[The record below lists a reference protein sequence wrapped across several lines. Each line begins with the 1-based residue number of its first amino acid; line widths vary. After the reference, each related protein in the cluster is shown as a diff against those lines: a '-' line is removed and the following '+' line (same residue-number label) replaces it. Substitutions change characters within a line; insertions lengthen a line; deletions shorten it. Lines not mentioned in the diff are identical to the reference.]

1 MQKTV
6 FSAAMVLG
14 LALASATPAS
24 ALTPLTPLV
33 ADGISYTLN
42 EDSISADDLTAMFTF
57 TASNINVAG
66 TDTELG
72 RTGVNAIAFSLPKF
86 TDPTTGTVTGAMTAP
101 PGFSFKLG
109 GLNSSGCNLTGN
121 FFCFSN
127 TSASFPSPLPSS
139 LTFTFNVTANQAGL
153 WEAYAPDLK
162 IDWTGSQNNYD
173 LVSKPILVGGEPTPT
188 QFSVTP
194 EPATWA
200 MMILGFG
207 FIGAM
212 MRRQRRHEA
221 VKLTYA

>member
-24 ALTPLTPLV
+24 AVTPLTV
-33 ADGISYTLN
+33 EGITYTLN
-42 EDSISADDLTAMFTF
+42 EDSISSDDLTAYFTF
-57 TASNINVAG
+57 TASGINVAG
-66 TDTELG
+66 TDTIGG
-72 RTGVNAIAFSLPKF
+72 RTGVNAIAFTLPSF
-86 TDPTTGTVTGAMTAP
+86 TDPKTGTVTGAMTAP
-101 PGFSFKLG
+101 PGFSFLQG
-109 GLNSSGCNLTGN
+109 GLNSTGCDGTGN
-121 FFCFSN
+121 FFCFDN
-127 TSASFPSPLPSS
+127 TSATFPSPLPSS
-139 LTFTFNVTANQAGL
+139 LTFKFNVTANQVGL

-173 LVSKPILVGGEPTPT
+173 LVSKPIPVGGEPTPT

-207 FIGAM
+207 MVGAM